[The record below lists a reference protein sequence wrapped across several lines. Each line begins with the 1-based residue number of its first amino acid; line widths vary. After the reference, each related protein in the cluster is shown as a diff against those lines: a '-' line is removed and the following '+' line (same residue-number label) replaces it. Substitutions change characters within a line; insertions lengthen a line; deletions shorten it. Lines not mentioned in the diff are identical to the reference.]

1 MAQIKT
7 KFIENLA
14 VTNPKIAAGVDA
26 VKIGDGS
33 VSNTEFQYINSLTS
47 NAQTQLDGKVD
58 ESAFTTKG
66 DILVGTAA
74 STLAAVGVGTNG
86 QVLTADSGEA
96 SGLKWAS
103 IPGGEVRAK
112 ESITLSGTDITNQYI
127 DLAQPILASS
137 LDFMVSGLIFNETV
151 DYTVSLT
158 GGSGGVTRVSFAGDL
173 ATGGNAALVAGD
185 VVYVKYEY

>member
-14 VTNPKIAAGVDA
+14 VTNPKVAAGLDA

-33 VSNTEFQYINSLTS
+33 VTNTEFQHINSLTS

-58 ESAFTTKG
+58 ESAFTAKG
-66 DILVGTAA
+66 DLLVGTAA

-86 QVLTADSGEA
+86 QVLTADSAEA
-96 SGLKWAS
+96 SGVKWAS
-103 IPGGEVRAK
+103 IPGGEIRAK

-137 LDFMVSGLIFNETV
+137 LDFMVSGLIFNEGV

-158 GGSGGVTRVSFAGDL
+158 GGAGGVTRVTFAGDL
-173 ATGGNAALVAGD
+173 ATAGNAALVATD